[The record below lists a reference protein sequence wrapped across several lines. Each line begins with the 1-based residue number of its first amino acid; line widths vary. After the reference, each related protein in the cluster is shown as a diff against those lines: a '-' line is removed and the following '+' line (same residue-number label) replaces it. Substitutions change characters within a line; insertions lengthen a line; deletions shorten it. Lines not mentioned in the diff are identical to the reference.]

1 MLLIKIIEMTKKY
14 DNKVILD
21 KINMEIKTG
30 ESIAIVGRNGM
41 GKSTLLRIIAGLI
54 RVNSGKVEYL
64 KKIKFSYIPENFSK
78 LDITVHDYLSSMAEI
93 DMIKESDFRLKIEEL
108 YNLFGLESM
117 IDVKMKNLSKGSLQ
131 KVAAL
136 QALVVKPDVLILD
149 EPLSGQD
156 VQSQENFIKIVK
168 GLISEGITVIMS
180 CHEER
185 LINELSSKVF
195 KIENKKI
202 VEVTDYK
209 FNKNKIQYA
218 KMIFENREV
227 KEGLKEYIAQYGE
240 LSINNNGLEISVEK
254 SKANEI
260 LLEMISNGYT
270 LFNYKIEEDLKC

>member
-240 LSINNNGLEISVEK
+240 LSINNNGLGISVEK